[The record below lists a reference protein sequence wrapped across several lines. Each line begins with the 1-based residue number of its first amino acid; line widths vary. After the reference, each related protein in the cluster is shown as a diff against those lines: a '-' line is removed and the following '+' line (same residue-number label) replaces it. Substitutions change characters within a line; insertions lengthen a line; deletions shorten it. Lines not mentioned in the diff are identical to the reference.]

1 MQEPTRIIAI
11 RHGET
16 AWNAKGRIQ
25 GHQDTALNAT
35 GMAQARQLARALG
48 NTTLDCIYSSDL
60 QRAMATAEALARTT
74 GAPIV
79 PEPRLRERCFG
90 EYEGRTFAEVER
102 EAPEHARLWRVRDPG
117 YAPRGGESLLA
128 LQQRISQTVD
138 RLAAHHGGQLIALVA
153 HGGVLD
159 MLYRLAT
166 RQHLQAPRTWQLGNA
181 AINRLLWSSDSGLAL
196 VGWGDVQH
204 LEGAARDERHD

>member
-16 AWNAKGRIQ
+16 AWNAQGRIQ
-25 GHQDTALNAT
+25 GHRDIALNAT
-35 GMAQARQLARALG
+35 GMQQARQLGKALDS
-48 NTTLDCIYSSDL
+48 TTLDCIYSSDL
-60 QRAMATAEALARTT
+60 QRAMATAEALALAT

-79 PEPRLRERCFG
+79 PEPGLRERCFG
-90 EYEGRTFAEVER
+90 EYEGLTFAEVER
-102 EAPEHARLWRVRDPG
+102 DAPDHARLWRARDPV
-117 YAPRGGESLLA
+117 YAPRGGESLMA
-128 LQQRISQTVD
+128 LQQRITEAID
-138 RLAAHHGGQLIALVA
+138 RIAARHGGQLIALVA

-166 RQHLQAPRTWQLGNA
+166 HQHLQAPRTWQLDNA
-181 AINRLLWSSDSGLAL
+181 AINRLLWSRGSGLAL

-204 LEGAARDERHD
+204 LEGAARDELHD